1 MAGIGLIFFAA
12 NNFTISFWSKGFRS
26 TLGERERERERERS
40 EENGRE
46 EVGFDILF

>member
-26 TLGERERERERERS
+26 TLGERERERERS

>member
-26 TLGERERERERERS
+26 TLGEREREREVRKM
-40 EENGRE
+40 GRE

>member
-26 TLGERERERERERS
+26 TLREKEREVRKL
-40 EENGRE
+40 GRE